1 MKLDIDDLR
10 NDNFSLEIDQVE
22 THILTELLDEKI
34 GNLVTL
40 PPYVD
45 ASRYTSQIIGIRKK
59 LDYILL
65 DIRKGKR

>member
-1 MKLDIDDLR
+1 MKTIFYSLVIDP
-10 NDNFSLEIDQVE
+10 VE

-45 ASRYTSQIIGIRKK
+45 ASRYTAQIIGIRKK
-59 LDYILL
+59 IDNILI
-65 DIRKGKR
+65 DIRKANDETLSI

>member
-1 MKLDIDDLR
+1 MKTDYLLNIDA
-10 NDNFSLEIDQVE
+10 VE
-22 THILTELLDEKI
+22 VHLLADLLDKEI

-45 ASRYTSQIIGIRKK
+45 ASRYTAQIIGIRKK